1 MIRVGF
7 IITFGANDWLGGISY
22 YRNLFRAI
30 SLLADRKIE
39 PVIFAGSKKD
49 ATIADDFSSFEILRT
64 PLLDEAPRPGL
75 LRRAVRKA
83 FPVMLKKEI
92 DYRRLLAEHNISI
105 VSHTNNPF
113 VDFGV
118 PTIGWIADFQH
129 KHLPDY
135 FNKKELVARDR
146 IFTAL
151 CLSCAY
157 IVVSS
162 HDAQNDLKKFFPEG
176 ASRSRVLQ
184 FVASVPPVPDLV
196 PLKELED
203 KYRFK
208 GPYFYLPNH
217 FWVHKNHGVV
227 VQALKIL
234 KARGYDTPVLL
245 SGKSHAYQ
253 RPDYFDNLMKDVEK
267 DGLTG
272 CFKLLEIIPYHDVLS
287 LMHHSV
293 SLINPSLFEG
303 WSTTVEEAKSLGKGM
318 ILSDI
323 PVHREQAH
331 QVALF
336 FNPQDPKALAEV
348 MAHAWDR
355 RDSVIQPSARQLAED
370 LDRRLIDFGR
380 TYESIVM
387 DVLKQRRQES

>member
-7 IITFGANDWLGGISY
+7 LITFRADDWLGGISY

-30 SLLADRKIE
+30 SLLSDRRIE
-39 PVIFAGSKKD
+39 PVIFTGSKTN
-49 ATIADDFSSFEILRT
+49 AAIANDFSFLEIVRT
-64 PLLDEAPRPGL
+64 PLLDEALRPSL
-75 LRRAVRKA
+75 LRRVVRKA
-83 FPVMLKKEI
+83 FPVILKKDI
-92 DYRRLLAEHNISI
+92 QYRRLLAENNISMI
-105 VSHTNNPF
+105 SHTNNPF

-135 FNKKELVARDR
+135 FNKKELVERDR
-146 IFTAL
+146 IFNAL
-151 CLSCAY
+151 CLSCAC

-162 HDAQNDLKKFFPEG
+162 HDAQKDLKKFFPEG
-176 ASRSRVLQ
+176 APRSRVLQ
-184 FVASVPPVPDLV
+184 FVACVPPTADLV
-196 PLKELED
+196 PLQELED

-217 FWVHKNHGVV
+217 FWVHKNHRVV

-234 KARGYDTPVLL
+234 KSRGYDTPVLL
-245 SGKSHAYQ
+245 SGKTHAY
-253 RPDYFDNLMKDVEK
+253 RSPDYFDTLMKDVEK
-267 DGLTG
+267 DDLTSR
-272 CFKLLEIIPYHDVLS
+272 FRLLGIIPYDDVLS

-303 WSTTVEEAKSLGKGM
+303 WSNTVEEAKSLGKGM

-336 FNPQDPKALAEV
+336 FNHQDPESLAQA
-348 MAHAWDR
+348 MAHAWNR
-355 RDSVIQPSARQLAED
+355 RHSAVQPSALQLAED
-370 LDRRLIDFGR
+370 LGRRLTNFGK

-387 DVLKQRRQES
+387 DVLKQTRREL